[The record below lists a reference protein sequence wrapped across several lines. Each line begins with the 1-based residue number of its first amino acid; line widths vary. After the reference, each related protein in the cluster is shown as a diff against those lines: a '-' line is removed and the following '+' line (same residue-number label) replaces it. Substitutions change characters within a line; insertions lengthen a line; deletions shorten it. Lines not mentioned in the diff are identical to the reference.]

1 MSHPTN
7 TRDALS
13 LSLNH
18 LAQGRDAL
26 RNEQI
31 ESIDLL
37 RTQIEMAL
45 DQGRRLLRDL
55 DAGREI

>member
-1 MSHPTN
+1 MN
-7 TRDALS
+7 IRDALS
-13 LSLNH
+13 RALNH
-18 LAQGRDAL
+18 LAQARDAL

-55 DAGREI
+55 DAGRGI